1 MICVVPLVGLASTSS
16 QGFSLKKWVGAPPI
30 FKGKSPGD
38 EVDLACTMARAGLAN
53 RKLQRDPVKSL
64 NFLCP
69 SVDIYERRWGGKGN
83 NFYSLPHFIACFLF
97 YATQCC
103 GILIT
108 PLAGSNK
115 SRGLYLSMKQH
126 DINPIQKSTALYNSH
141 IFNDLNTT
149 NTW

>member
-1 MICVVPLVGLASTSS
+1 MYYY
-16 QGFSLKKWVGAPPI
+16 
-30 FKGKSPGD
+30 
-38 EVDLACTMARAGLAN
+38 MAREGLAN
-53 RKLQRDPVKSL
+53 RKLQRDPVESL
-64 NFLCP
+64 NFLCS

-103 GILIT
+103 GIRIT

-126 DINPIQKSTALYNSH
+126 D
-141 IFNDLNTT
+141 
-149 NTW
+149 